1 MRACRVGL
9 VGAGGVAQRHARV
22 LTGFEDVELLGVT
35 DVAPDAAE
43 ALAGAHGA
51 RTFRDVDE
59 LLAAG
64 PDAVYVCVPPF
75 AHGPAEEAV
84 IAAGV
89 PLFVE
94 KPVAVDLETAEHVA
108 ALVERRGLLTGVGH
122 HWRYLHIVEEARQL
136 LADRPV
142 RMVNGAW
149 LDKVPPVDWWA
160 RRDRSGGPVVEQAAH
175 VLDLV
180 RLLVGEATEV
190 TAYGDGTPPPVA
202 GADIDSVT
210 AATLRFASGAVGTL
224 AAACVLTWKHRAGLE
239 ILADGLA
246 LSLAED
252 GLTIR
257 DADGERHLPAD
268 PDGARVA
275 VDRAFVDAVRG
286 IGDDVRVPYAE
297 ALRTQR
303 LALAVAESARTGRS
317 VALPTGP
324 AARLTTAVS
333 DAVPAEGVTID
344 A

>member
-1 MRACRVGL
+1 MRVGL

-35 DVAPDAAE
+35 DVAPQAAE
-43 ALAGAHGA
+43 ALAGTYGG
-51 RTFRDVDE
+51 RVFPDVAE

-89 PLFVE
+89 PMFVE
-94 KPVAVDLETAEHVA
+94 KPVAVDLETAERIA
-108 ALVERRGLLTGVGH
+108 GLVQRAGLRTGVGH
-122 HWRYLHIVEEARQL
+122 HWRYLHVVEEARRL

-149 LDKVPPVDWWA
+149 LDKVPPVAWWA

-180 RLLVGEATEV
+180 RLLVGEVTEV
-190 TAYGDGTPPPVA
+190 TAYGDGTPPPVE

-268 PDGARVA
+268 PDAARVA

-286 IGDDVRVPYAE
+286 VGDDVRVPYAE

-303 LALAVAESARTGRS
+303 LALAVAESARTGRP

-324 AARLTTAVS
+324 AARLTAAVA
-333 DAVPAEGVTID
+333 DADAGVTVD

>member
-1 MRACRVGL
+1 MRVGL

-22 LTGFEDVELLGVT
+22 LTGFEGVELLGVT
-35 DVAPDAAE
+35 DVAAEAAE
-43 ALAGAHGA
+43 ALAGTYGG
-51 RTFRDVDE
+51 RVFRDVDE

-89 PLFVE
+89 PMFVE
-94 KPVAVDLETAEHVA
+94 KPVAVDLETAERVA
-108 ALVERRGLLTGVGH
+108 ALVEQRGLRTGVGH
-122 HWRYLHIVEEARQL
+122 HWRYLGVVEEARRL

-149 LDKVPPVDWWA
+149 LDKVPPVAWWA

-175 VLDLV
+175 VLDLIRV
-180 RLLVGEATEV
+180 LVGEVTEV
-190 TAYGDGTPPPVA
+190 TAYGDGTPPPVD

-210 AATLRFASGAVGTL
+210 AATLRFDSGAVGTL

-252 GLTIR
+252 GLTIS

-268 PDGARVA
+268 PDDARIA

-286 IGDDVRVPYAE
+286 VGDDVRVPYAE

-303 LALAVAESARTGRS
+303 LALALAESARTGRP

-324 AARLTTAVS
+324 AARTTAVVA
-333 DAVPAEGVTID
+333 DAGVTVD

>member
-1 MRACRVGL
+1 MRVGL

-35 DVAPDAAE
+35 DVAPQAAE
-43 ALAGAHGA
+43 ALAGTYGGRAFG
-51 RTFRDVDE
+51 DVAE

-89 PLFVE
+89 PMFVE
-94 KPVAVDLETAEHVA
+94 KPVAVDLETAERIA
-108 ALVERRGLLTGVGH
+108 GLVERRGLRTGVGH
-122 HWRYLHIVEEARQL
+122 HWRYLHVVEEARRL

-149 LDKVPPVDWWA
+149 LDKVPPVAWWA

-180 RLLVGEATEV
+180 RLLAGEVTEV
-190 TAYGDGTPPPVA
+190 TAYGDGTPPPVD

-268 PDGARVA
+268 PDAARVA

-286 IGDDVRVPYAE
+286 AGDDVRVPYAE

-303 LALAVAESARTGRS
+303 LALAVAESARTGRP

-324 AARLTTAVS
+324 AARLTAAVA
-333 DAVPAEGVTID
+333 DADAGVSVD

>member
-1 MRACRVGL
+1 MRTCRVGL

-22 LTGFEDVELLGVT
+22 LGGFEDVEILGVT
-35 DVAPDAAE
+35 DVSREAAE

-51 RTFRDVDE
+51 RTFADVEE

-75 AHGPAEEAV
+75 AHGPVEEAV

-89 PLFVE
+89 PMFVE
-94 KPVAVDLETAEHVA
+94 KPVAVDLETAERIA
-108 ALVERRGLLTGVGH
+108 ALVEEKGLLTAVGH
-122 HWRYLHIVEEARQL
+122 HWRYLHVVEQAREL
-136 LADRPV
+136 LAGRAV

-149 LDKVPPVDWWA
+149 LDKVPPVAWWA
-160 RRDRSGGPVVEQAAH
+160 VRDRSGGPVVEQAAH

-180 RLLVGEATEV
+180 RALVGEAVEV
-190 TAYGDGTPPPVA
+190 TAYGDGTPPPVD

-210 AATLRFASGAVGTL
+210 AATLRFAGGAVGTL
-224 AAACVLTWKHRAGLE
+224 AAACVLIWKHRAGLE

-252 GLTIR
+252 GLTVR
-257 DADGERHLPAD
+257 DADGERRVESD
-268 PDGARVA
+268 PDAARVA

-286 IGDDVRVPYAE
+286 VGDDVRVPYAE

-303 LALAVAESARTGRS
+303 LALAVSESARTGRP
-317 VALPTGP
+317 VALPTDP
-324 AARLTTAVS
+324 AAAPLATAGVS
-333 DAVPAEGVTID
+333 VDA
-344 A
+344 

>member
-1 MRACRVGL
+1 MRVCRVGL

-35 DVAPDAAE
+35 DVARDAAE
-43 ALAGAHGA
+43 ALAGTHGA
-51 RTFRDVDE
+51 RAFADVDE

-75 AHGPAEEAV
+75 AHGPVEEAV

-89 PLFVE
+89 PMFVE
-94 KPVAVDLETAEHVA
+94 KPVAVDLETAERIA
-108 ALVERRGLLTGVGH
+108 GLVERRQLLTAVGH
-122 HWRYLHIVEEARQL
+122 HWRYLHVVEQAREL
-136 LADRPV
+136 LDDRPV

-149 LDKVPPVDWWA
+149 LDKVPPVAWWA

-175 VLDLV
+175 VLDLI
-180 RLLVGEATEV
+180 RALVGEATEV
-190 TAYGDGTPPPVA
+190 TAYGDGAPPPVD

-210 AATLRFASGAVGTL
+210 AATLRFDGGAVGTL
-224 AAACVLTWKHRAGLE
+224 AAACVLGWKHRAGLE

-252 GLTIR
+252 GLTVR

-286 IGDDVRVPYAE
+286 VGDDVRVPYAE

-317 VALPTGP
+317 VSLPTGP
-324 AARLTTAVS
+324 AARPRTAVA
-333 DAVPAEGVTID
+333 DATPAGVTVD